1 MEKVKFINQEQA
13 EIIYSRLPKPSK
25 FIFAIGIE
33 TGLRISDILRLKWRD
48 IENPMRVWIGRTKEI
63 REFPL
68 SDWLYNELI
77 SYVDGENLGRHIFI
91 SPRKRY
97 QAINRTTYHRHI
109 KKALEGL
116 MFDCSAHS
124 SRKYYL
130 CQEKKVL

>member
-1 MEKVKFINQEQA
+1 MKKVKFINEEQA
-13 EIIYSRLPKPSK
+13 EIIYRRLPKPSK

-48 IENPMRVWIGRTKEI
+48 VENPMTVYIGRTKEI
-63 REFPL
+63 RPFKL

-77 SYVDGENLGRHIFI
+77 SYVDDENLDRHIFI

-116 MFDCSAHS
+116 NFDCSAHS
-124 SRKYYL
+124 SRKFYFW
-130 CQEKKVL
+130 QEKNFS